1 MVRDV
6 GLRHVHFVTLFFFS
20 LMKSW
25 PGRCSLYVPR
35 FLPLWSYIP
44 VSTSLLLCRRDLH
57 LGFFLPTWIMALAL
71 SFSISVCAYQPSGFQ

>member
-6 GLRHVHFVTLFFFS
+6 GLRHVHIITLIFFS

-25 PGRCSLYVPR
+25 SGRCSLYVPR

-57 LGFFLPTWIMALAL
+57 LGFSLPTWIMELALAL
-71 SFSISVCAYQPSGFQ
+71 SFSISV